1 MVGRT
6 RRIRPRAPRASGTPP
21 RHVVQFFVSAGNEN
35 FPARKLGTRAAK
47 RLLKS
52 KEVRVFLQALDDSL
66 GVGMSK
72 AKVLRDPNCVTRRE
86 FLLSYHC
93 TPPSDRFVS
102 RMATPETLE
111 SQGNPFRKRGLGQA
125 ARRLASGSIHSGG
138 WRANAQRDESHQSA
152 YGERGTG
159 LDAGQTDIGRA
170 FKLLNRAGAG
180 TWMGDGGMH
189 GELRTAVTSQ
199 AIPANPKTCRPEG
212 RTR

>member
-6 RRIRPRAPRASGTPP
+6 RSIRPRAPRASGTPP
-21 RHVVQFFVSAGNEN
+21 RDVLQFFVSAGNES
-35 FPARKLGTRAAK
+35 FPAHKLETRAAK

-72 AKVLRDPNCVTRRE
+72 AKFLRDPNCVTRRE
-86 FLLSYHC
+86 FLLSNHC
-93 TPPSDRFVS
+93 TPPSDRFVP
-102 RMATPETLE
+102 RMVTPETLE
-111 SQGNPFRKRGLGQA
+111 SHGNPFRKRGPRQA
-125 ARRLASGSIHSGG
+125 ARRLASDRIHSGD
-138 WRANAQRDESHQSA
+138 RCASAQRDELHQSA

-159 LDAGQTDIGRA
+159 LDAGQTDIRQA

-189 GELRTAVTSQ
+189 SEFRDAVTAQ
-199 AIPANPKTCRPEG
+199 AIPANPKSCRPEG